1 MRLAGGI
8 GEIMVHSLGT
18 RYIVDLLYFLIVL
31 IVLLN
36 VIFGII
42 IDTFGDL
49 RTKKIERQLDTTEKC
64 FICGIDKQVFDRAS
78 DTLNG
83 FKSHIKLDHNMWNY
97 LYFIIFVW
105 EQDKDDDDGL
115 EQYVRRAIAAN
126 DISWFP
132 MNRAMRLT
140 FAASAEE
147 ELRKDLKDDV
157 ETVEKNLVSK
167 LSTFQTDVSEVLEKI
182 VFNLNTV
189 DDAPEVVPMTRG
201 GEGRV
206 IETRQ
211 EDEERST
218 TAMSNT
224 SRGLSRST
232 LRSKKSSRRLKEIPD
247 DLSSIDS
254 AIGIDEL
261 VLNNMT
267 SIENMDIRM
276 KLMRLHGLTGIPDK
290 DLEGIMCRVLT
301 SSGVYSVSAVHA
313 TQGAVEFQSTE
324 IVATDGIGAT
334 DAGTAVQIQ
343 ILDGHANAIIGSTE
357 ITISELL
364 SQRAMTLDV
373 QVNVSIGR
381 RENIS
386 CVLSIQPI
394 VVNISGRG

>member
-1 MRLAGGI
+1 MK
-8 GEIMVHSLGT
+8 HTLGT
-18 RYIVDLLYFLIVL
+18 RYILDLLYFLIVL

-78 DTLNG
+78 ETLNG

-157 ETVEKNLVSK
+157 ETVERNLVSK
-167 LSTFQTDVSEVLEKI
+167 LSTFQSDVSEVLEKI
-182 VFNLNTV
+182 VFNLNTADESV
-189 DDAPEVVPMTRG
+189 PEVQPMTRG
-201 GEGRV
+201 EGRV
-206 IETRQ
+206 VESRQ
-211 EDEERST
+211 MEEEAAEAASMRS
-218 TAMSNT
+218 SS
-224 SRGLSRST
+224 SRGMSRST
-232 LRSKKSSRRLKEIPD
+232 MRSRKSTRRLKDIPD
-247 DLSSIDS
+247 DTSSLGDGES
-254 AIGIDEL
+254 AIGIEEL

-267 SIENMDIRM
+267 SIENTSVRV
-276 KLMRLHGLTGIPDK
+276 KVVRLAGLTGVSNEE
-290 DLEGIMCRVLT
+290 LETMLCRVIT
-301 SSGVYSVSAVHA
+301 SGGVHSVSAVHA
-313 TQGAVEFQSTE
+313 SQGAVEFESTE
-324 IVATDGIGAT
+324 IIATDGIGAT

-343 ILDGHANAIIGSTE
+343 LLDGRANAIVGSTE
-357 ITISELL
+357 LTISELL
-364 SQRAMTLDV
+364 SQRSMTLDV
-373 QVNVSIGR
+373 QLNVSIGR

-386 CVLSIQPI
+386 CVLSIHPI
-394 VVNISGRG
+394 VVNVSGRGR